1 MTGLGSPALW
11 CAAILGLC
19 ALLCLRG
26 LVGRLM
32 RLALRSGAG
41 LALLAA
47 LAHDLKT
54 PLTII
59 SGNAELLDEDNL
71 TNALVLGLLGAPGF
85 ALLCLLHWA
94 LGKT

>member
-47 LAHDLKT
+47 LARFGSASSMFISCRYFCISFSLRNLFICNLLIRT
-54 PLTII
+54 RSSIFFVSLII
-59 SGNAELLDEDNL
+59 
-71 TNALVLGLLGAPGF
+71 
-85 ALLCLLHWA
+85 
-94 LGKT
+94 

>member
-1 MTGLGSPALW
+1 MPGLGSPALW

-41 LALLAA
+41 LALLFC
-47 LAHDLKT
+47 D
-54 PLTII
+54 
-59 SGNAELLDEDNL
+59 
-71 TNALVLGLLGAPGF
+71 
-85 ALLCLLHWA
+85 WA
-94 LGKT
+94 R

>member
-32 RLALRSGAG
+32 RLARFGSALG
-41 LALLAA
+41 LGL
-47 LAHDLKT
+47 
-54 PLTII
+54 
-59 SGNAELLDEDNL
+59 GVNL

>member
-1 MTGLGSPALW
+1 MVRRDLGAVRTAVSPGTGGAADAPGPAL
-11 CAAILGLC
+11 
-19 ALLCLRG
+19 R
-26 LVGRLM
+26 
-32 RLALRSGAG
+32 AG

-47 LAHDLKT
+47 LARFGSALG
-54 PLTII
+54 L
-59 SGNAELLDEDNL
+59 GLGVNL

>member
-1 MTGLGSPALW
+1 MTGLSSPALW
-11 CAAILGLC
+11 CAVALGLC

-26 LVGRLM
+26 LIGRLL
-32 RLALRSGAG
+32 RLVLRSGAG

-47 LAHDLKT
+47 LARFGSALG
-54 PLTII
+54 L
-59 SGNAELLDEDNL
+59 GLGVNL

>member
-47 LAHDLKT
+47 LARFGLG
-54 PLTII
+54 L
-59 SGNAELLDEDNL
+59 GVNL